1 MKYHH
6 LTEGERYQI
15 QALHAEGFGPTAI
28 GQSIGRCKSVISR
41 ELRRHRLSGSYRA
54 SEAQRSYRQRLQA
67 KGTLRQPWGPV
78 FDEITVPLLKEGW
91 SPEQIS
97 GVFKGSDY
105 AVSHEWI
112 YQRIAQDKRQGGDV
126 YKALRCQKVRRKR
139 YGKPERRGQIANRR
153 PISERP
159 AEVEERSR
167 IGDWEADTM
176 IGAGQKG
183 AIVTLVERKTGYAK
197 LMLVPSKEA
206 AGVTKAIVK
215 ALRPHQEQVLTLT
228 FDNGKEFAGHQ
239 TVAKKLKAD
248 CYFAEPY
255 SSWQRGCNE
264 NLNGLVRQY
273 FPKGTDFTKITRAEL
288 AEVERKLNDRPRKR
302 LGWTTPRL
310 LFEGTKSLN

>member
-1 MKYHH
+1 MKYRH

-15 QALHAEGFGPTAI
+15 QALHTEGFGPTAI
-28 GQSIGRCKSVISR
+28 GQRIGRCKSVISR
-41 ELRRHRLSGSYRA
+41 ELRRHRQRGRYRA

-67 KGTLRQPWGPV
+67 KGKLRQPWGPV
-78 FDEITVPLLKEGW
+78 FDEIAVPLLKEGW

-112 YQRIAQDKRQGGDV
+112 YQRVIQDKRQGGDV
-126 YKALRCQKVRRKR
+126 YKALRCQKERRKR
-139 YGKPERRGQIANRR
+139 YGKPERRGQIPNRR
-153 PISERP
+153 PIAERP
-159 AEVEERSR
+159 AEVEARSR

-176 IGAGQKG
+176 IGAGNKG
-183 AIVTLVERKTGYAK
+183 AIVTLVERVTGYAK
-197 LMLVPSKEA
+197 LMLVPNKEA
-206 AGVTKAIVK
+206 VGVTKAIIK
-215 ALRPHQEQVLTLT
+215 ALHPHQEQVLTLT

-239 TVAKKLKAD
+239 TVAKRLKAD

-264 NLNGLVRQY
+264 NLNGLIRQY
-273 FPKGTDFTKITRAEL
+273 FPKGTDFRQITRGAL

-302 LGWTTPRL
+302 LGWKTPRM
-310 LFEGTKSLN
+310 LFEGVKSLN

>member
-1 MKYHH
+1 MEYRH

-15 QALHAEGFGPTAI
+15 QVLYAGGLGPTAI

-41 ELRRHRLSGSYRA
+41 ELRRHRLSGGYCA
-54 SEAQRSYRQRLQA
+54 SKAQQSYRQRLQA
-67 KGTLRQPWGPV
+67 KGKPRQPWGPV
-78 FDEITVPLLKEGW
+78 FDEIAVPLLKEGW

-97 GVFKGSDY
+97 GVFNGTEY

-112 YQRIAQDKRQGGDV
+112 YQRVLQDKRQGGDV
-126 YKALRCQKVRRKR
+126 YKALRCQKERRKR
-139 YGKPERRGQIANRR
+139 YGRPERRGHIPNRR
-153 PISERP
+153 SITERP
-159 AEVEERSR
+159 AEVEARSR

-176 IGAGQKG
+176 IGAGHKG

-197 LMLVPSKEA
+197 LRLVPNKEA
-206 AGVTKAIVK
+206 PGVTKAIIK
-215 ALRPHQEQVLTLT
+215 ALRPHQGQVLTLT
-228 FDNGKEFAGHQ
+228 FDNGKEFVGHQ
-239 TVAKKLKAD
+239 TVAKRLQAD

-273 FPKGTDFTKITRAEL
+273 FPKGTDFTKITQAEL

-302 LGWTTPRL
+302 LGWKTPRI
-310 LFEGTKSLN
+310 LFEGVKSLN